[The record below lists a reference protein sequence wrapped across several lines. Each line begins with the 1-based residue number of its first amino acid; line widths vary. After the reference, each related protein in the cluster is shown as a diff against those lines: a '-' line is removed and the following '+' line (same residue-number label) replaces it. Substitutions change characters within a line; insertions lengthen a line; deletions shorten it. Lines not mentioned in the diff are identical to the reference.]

1 MGLLARIIEEV
12 GVPTIYV
19 GSARDMMEQV
29 KPPRSVFVNF
39 PLGHRYGKPF
49 DQKVQMSII
58 KDALQVLT
66 TLDEPGTI
74 VDLPY
79 EWGED
84 FGFSS
89 EERGYQLPADQQ
101 PPGRVLDS

>member
-1 MGLLARIIEEV
+1 MGLLARVIEEV
-12 GVPTIYV
+12 GIPTIYV

-39 PLGHRYGKPF
+39 PLGHQCGKPF
-49 DQKVQMSII
+49 DRELQMSII
-58 KDALQVLT
+58 KDALQALS
-66 TLDEPGTI
+66 TLDEPGTV

-84 FGFSS
+84 FGFGVAD
-89 EERGYQLPADQQ
+89 GYQLPPDQQ
-101 PPGRVLDS
+101 PPVANKGS